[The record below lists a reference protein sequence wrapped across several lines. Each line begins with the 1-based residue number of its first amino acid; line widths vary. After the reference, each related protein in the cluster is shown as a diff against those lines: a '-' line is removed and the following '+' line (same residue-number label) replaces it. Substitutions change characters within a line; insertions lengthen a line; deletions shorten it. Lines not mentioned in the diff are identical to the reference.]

1 VTVADSGTPPDTNHH
16 VSDSPG
22 RQEARE
28 AALDAVEPERLLEGE
43 DEDTAYLDDAVH
55 WVKVYVELLD
65 FKQSLLQVA
74 ELQVP
79 AMHEA
84 AGAEVRETDLKV
96 LKAEA
101 ARFERRLDFWQARVA
116 ALKGSEGTEPA

>member
-43 DEDTAYLDDAVH
+43 DENTAYLDDAVH
-55 WVKVYVELLD
+55 WVKVYVELL
-65 FKQSLLQVA
+65 
-74 ELQVP
+74 E
-79 AMHEA
+79 
-84 AGAEVRETDLKV
+84 
-96 LKAEA
+96 AEA

-116 ALKGSEGTEPA
+116 ALEGSEGTEPA